1 MDLINEKTKELYGK
15 EESFCK
21 AHNIDYK
28 NFSRTKK
35 KWERWIN
42 EINETIKH
50 LGLKIQIAPL
60 AQTGQKENDTDADSS
75 NNEQT

>member
-1 MDLINEKTKELYGK
+1 MKLISEKIKDLYGK

-28 NFSRTKK
+28 NFARTKK

-42 EINETIKH
+42 EINETILP
-50 LGLKIQIAPL
+50 LGLEIQI
-60 AQTGQKENDTDADSS
+60 GQKENEPEPHKPPL
-75 NNEQT
+75 NEPE